1 MAPRCRPPARAVV
14 GRPAD
19 DGGGGVHPSSYLTGA
34 RVCWDEHVP
43 GLVGTLRERVRGTER
58 ARVVSDAVTTL
69 VVGLA
74 LLAVGLVGLWGG
86 GPSLATDRWWFV
98 LTLVVMCAVLL
109 GKSRAPL
116 LSLGAGVL
124 VFGADAVLGGSMGV
138 MLGLLDLI
146 YSAALRVSG
155 SALRRLSVAVV
166 VSVTGGATA
175 AFVASGDLR
184 TAANAALLAF
194 AVLGT
199 PLWWGRS
206 VRQQTELAALA
217 SARARDLARIGEL
230 REQEVVHAERTRMAG
245 DLHDALAS
253 HLSAIAIH
261 SEAALSAPRPAE
273 EGRVARR
280 DREAL
285 SAIRSASVAALREM
299 RAMIDL
305 LRTGDEAR
313 TSPARLG
320 ELDGLAAG
328 FRGLG
333 LELTVSVPADLPDL
347 PAAVDQAAYRIV
359 QESLANALKHGRP
372 GPVTVAVTPGSGT
385 LELEV
390 SNPALP
396 ARADDDGAHRPSS
409 GVGLLTMRERAEA
422 LGGTFHAGRADGR
435 WRVHAVIPTEEEP

>member
-1 MAPRCRPPARAVV
+1 M
-14 GRPAD
+14 
-19 DGGGGVHPSSYLTGA
+19 
-34 RVCWDEHVP
+34 P
-43 GLVGTLRERVRGTER
+43 GLIRTLRERVRGTER
-58 ARVVSDAVTTL
+58 ARVVSDAATT
-69 VVGLA
+69 VVAGLA

-86 GPSLATDRWWFV
+86 GPSLATNRWWFV
-98 LTLVVMCAVLL
+98 LTLVAMGAVML
-109 GKSRAPL
+109 GKARSPL

-138 MLGLLDLI
+138 MIGLLDLI

-166 VSVTGGATA
+166 VSVTGGAAA
-175 AFVASGDLR
+175 AFVTTGDLR
-184 TAANAALLAF
+184 ATANIALLAF

-261 SEAALSAPRPAE
+261 SEAALSSPRPTE
-273 EGRVARR
+273 EERAARR
-280 DREAL
+280 DRQAL
-285 SAIRSASVAALREM
+285 TAIRSASVAALREM

-305 LRTGDEAR
+305 LRTGDESR
-313 TSPARLG
+313 TSPARLA
-320 ELDGLAAG
+320 ELDALAAG
-328 FRGLG
+328 FRGQG
-333 LELTVSVPADLPDL
+333 MELTVSAPAALPEL

-359 QESLANALKHGRP
+359 QESLANALKHGRS
-372 GPVTVAVTPGSGT
+372 GPVDVTVALTDAAVR
-385 LELEV
+385 LEV
-390 SNPALP
+390 ANAVDDDALP
-396 ARADDDGAHRPSS
+396 PPSAGT
-409 GVGLLTMRERAEA
+409 GVGLLTMRERAAA
-422 LGGTFHAGRADGR
+422 LGGSFDAGPADGR
-435 WRVHAVIPTEEEP
+435 WLVRATIPLEETP